1 MMIEIAGGSIAG
13 SDHSKPG
20 QPGYIN
26 NHDSFSWKQNDKLLV
41 ALVTDGCGSGK
52 HSEVGSKIANTILV
66 KTLFDE
72 LHRLIEIDPDFECN
86 ELFWQR
92 IQSRIVSKLTVLVEF
107 MGESISSIVNNYFL
121 FTCVGV
127 VMTPKTTYIFSL
139 GDGMY
144 AVNGEI
150 NELGPFP
157 KNAPPYMMYTLTGS
171 SLFDES
177 PELLKIQINE
187 EIATCNIQTLL
198 LGSDGIMDFM
208 NIEELFVPGQ
218 SNLVGSLDQFWE
230 EDKFFRNPDMIR
242 RRLAMVNKEKAV
254 GNQIIPGLLPDD
266 TTCIV
271 IRQPKPI
278 G

>member
-20 QPGYIN
+20 QPGYTN
-26 NHDSFSWKQNDKLLV
+26 NHDSFSWKQNDTLTV
-41 ALVTDGCGSGK
+41 ALVTDGCGKGK
-52 HSEVGSKIANTILV
+52 HSEVGSKIANSILV
-66 KTLFDE
+66 KTLFDDIN
-72 LHRLIEIDPDFECN
+72 RLMDTNSDFECN
-86 ELFWQR
+86 ESFWQR
-92 IQSRIVSKLTVLVEF
+92 IQSRVIAKLTVLVEF
-107 MGESISSIVNNYFL
+107 MGESISDIVSNYFL

-144 AVNGEI
+144 ALNGEI
-150 NELGPFP
+150 TEFGPFP

-177 PELLKIQINE
+177 PELLKIQVNE
-187 EIATCNIQTLL
+187 EIATCDVQTLL
-198 LGSDGIMDFM
+198 LGTDGIMDLL
-208 NIEELFVPGQ
+208 NVENACIPGQ
-218 SNLVGSLDQFWE
+218 SNLVGPLNQFWD
-230 EDKFFRNPDMIR
+230 EDKFFRNPDIIR
-242 RRLAMVNKEKAV
+242 RRLAMINKETVAGSK
-254 GNQIIPGLLPDD
+254 ITPGLLPDD

-271 IRQPKPI
+271 IRQPEPI